1 MRTVESNDLLGALGE
16 RKEQALMS
24 EETEGAQ
31 YTHETADQR
40 RDAFVERFASSVVG
54 AQEVLSIY
62 IGDRLGLY
70 QALADGSALA
80 APELA
85 DAAGI
90 HERYALEW
98 LEQQAV
104 CGILD
109 VEDAHVEADSR
120 RYRLPE
126 GHDEVLLESDS
137 LDYLAPLAQGLVGLA
152 HALPAVLEAFKT
164 GGGVP
169 FSQYGKDLRE
179 SMRVNRAEYVN
190 LLGTEWL
197 PAIRDVD
204 LRLQADPPARVA
216 DVGCGMG
223 WSSIAIASAY
233 PKVRVDGFDLDE
245 ESIAQ
250 AKANAE
256 AERVANRVSF
266 RVQDAAD
273 QRFSGR
279 YDLAIAIDCIHDM
292 SRPVEAL
299 RAMRSLVGE
308 QGTAI
313 VMDGRVSETF
323 AAPGD
328 DLERSFY
335 CMSILHCLPVG
346 MAEQPSAAT
355 GAVMRPDT
363 LRRYAREAGFSQVEI
378 LPIEHDLR
386 GFYRLVS

>member
-1 MRTVESNDLLGALGE
+1 
-16 RKEQALMS
+16 MS

-31 YTHETADQR
+31 RAPQTVDQR
-40 RDAFVERFASSVVG
+40 RDAFVERFAGSVVE
-54 AQEVLSIY
+54 AQEVLSVY

-70 QALADGSALA
+70 RALADGSALA
-80 APELA
+80 ASELA
-85 DAAGI
+85 DAAGV
-90 HERYALEW
+90 HERYAREW

-109 VEDAHVEADSR
+109 VQDAHAEPDSR

-126 GHDEVLLESDS
+126 GHDEVLLEGDS

-152 HALPAVLEAFKT
+152 HALPAVLEAYKT

-169 FSQYGKDLRE
+169 FSRYGKDLRE
-179 SMRVNRAEYVN
+179 SMRVNRAEYMN
-190 LLGTEWL
+190 LLGSEWL
-197 PAIRDVD
+197 PAVRDVD
-204 LRLQADPPARVA
+204 LRLRADPPARVA

-223 WSSIAIASAY
+223 WSSIAIARAY
-233 PKVRVDGFDLDE
+233 PKARVDGFDLDE
-245 ESIAQ
+245 ESIGQ
-250 AKANAE
+250 AKASAE
-256 AERVANRVSF
+256 DEGVADRVSF
-266 RVQDAAD
+266 RVRHAAD
-273 QRFSGR
+273 PRFSER

-313 VMDGRVSETF
+313 VMDGRVGEGF
-323 AAPGD
+323 VAPGD
-328 DLERSFY
+328 DIERSFY

-363 LRRYAREAGFSQVEI
+363 LRRYAREAGFSEVEV
-378 LPIEHDLR
+378 LPIEHELR

>member
-1 MRTVESNDLLGALGE
+1 MRMTESNDLLSALGE
-16 RKEQALMS
+16 GKERSLMS

-31 YTHETADQR
+31 RAPQTADQR
-40 RDAFVERFASSVVG
+40 RDAFFERFASSVIG

-80 APELA
+80 APDLA

-90 HERYALEW
+90 HERYAREW

-109 VEDAHVEADSR
+109 VEDAHAEPNSR
-120 RYRLPE
+120 RFRLPK
-126 GHDEVLLESDS
+126 GHDEVLLEGNS
-137 LDYLAPLAQGLVGLA
+137 LHYMVPLAQSLVSLA
-152 HALPAVLEAFKT
+152 HTLPAVLEAFKM

-179 SMRVNRAEYVN
+179 SMRVNRAEYIN
-190 LLGTEWL
+190 LLGSEWL
-197 PAIRDVD
+197 PAIRDED
-204 LRLQADPPARVA
+204 LRLQADPPTRVA

-223 WSSIAIASAY
+223 WSSIAIARAY

-256 AERVANRVSF
+256 DERVADRVSF
-266 RVQDAAD
+266 RVRDAAD
-273 QRFSGR
+273 ARFSGR

-313 VMDGRVSETF
+313 VMDGRVSEVF
-323 AAPGD
+323 VAPGD

-363 LRRYAREAGFSQVEI
+363 LRRYAREAGFSEVEV

>member
-1 MRTVESNDLLGALGE
+1 
-16 RKEQALMS
+16 MS
-24 EETEGAQ
+24 QETEGAQ
-31 YTHETADQR
+31 HAPQTADQR
-40 RDAFVERFASSVVG
+40 RDAFVERFASSVIG

-70 QALADGSALA
+70 RALADGSVLA
-80 APELA
+80 APDLA

-90 HERYALEW
+90 HERYAREW

-104 CGILD
+104 CGILE
-109 VEDAHVEADSR
+109 VEDARAEPDPR
-120 RYRLPE
+120 RYRLPK
-126 GHDEVLLESDS
+126 GHDEVLLGRDS
-137 LDYLAPLAQGLVGLA
+137 LDYMAPLAQGLVGLA
-152 HALPAVLEAFKT
+152 HTLPAILEAFKT

-169 FSQYGKDLRE
+169 FSQYGKELRE

-190 LLGTEWL
+190 LLGSEWL
-197 PAIRDVD
+197 RAIRDVD

-216 DVGCGMG
+216 DLGCGMG
-223 WSSIAIASAY
+223 WSSIAIARAY
-233 PKVRVDGFDLDE
+233 PKARVDGFDLDE

-256 AERVANRVSF
+256 DERVADRVSF

-273 QRFSGR
+273 PRFSGR

-313 VMDGRVSETF
+313 VMDGRVGETF

-328 DLERSFY
+328 DIERSFY

-363 LRRYAREAGFSQVEI
+363 LRRYAREAGFSEVEI
-378 LPIEHDLR
+378 VPIEHDLR
-386 GFYRLVS
+386 SFYRLVS

>member
-1 MRTVESNDLLGALGE
+1 
-16 RKEQALMS
+16 MS

-31 YTHETADQR
+31 RAPQTFDQR

-70 QALADGSALA
+70 RALADGSALS
-80 APELA
+80 APEFA
-85 DAAGI
+85 GAAGI
-90 HERYALEW
+90 HERYAREW

-104 CGILD
+104 CGILE
-109 VEDAHVEADSR
+109 VEDAHAEPNSR
-120 RYRLPE
+120 RYRLPT
-126 GHDEVLLESDS
+126 GHDEVLLEHDS
-137 LDYLAPLAQGLVGLA
+137 LDYMAPLAQGLVGLA
-152 HALPAVLEAFKT
+152 HTLPAILEAFKT

-169 FSQYGKDLRE
+169 FSQYGKELRE

-190 LLGTEWL
+190 LLGSEWL
-197 PAIRDVD
+197 RAIRDVD

-223 WSSIAIASAY
+223 WSSIAIARAY
-233 PKVRVDGFDLDE
+233 PKARVDGFDLDE

-256 AERVANRVSF
+256 DERVADRVSF

-273 QRFSGR
+273 PRFSGR

-313 VMDGRVSETF
+313 VMDGRVGETF

-328 DLERSFY
+328 DIERSFY

-355 GAVMRPDT
+355 GALMRPDT
-363 LRRYAREAGFSQVEI
+363 LRRYAREAGFSEVEI

>member
-1 MRTVESNDLLGALGE
+1 MVESNDLLGALGE
-16 RKEQALMS
+16 RKEHSFMS

-31 YTHETADQR
+31 HAPQTVDQR
-40 RDAFVERFASSVVG
+40 RDAFVERFASSVIG

-70 QALADGSALA
+70 QPLADGSALA

-85 DAAGI
+85 DAASV
-90 HERYALEW
+90 HERYAREW

-109 VEDAHVEADSR
+109 VEDTHAEPNSR

-126 GHDEVLLESDS
+126 GHDEVLLERDS
-137 LDYLAPLAQGLVGLA
+137 LDYMAPLAQGLVGLA

-164 GGGVP
+164 GSGVP
-169 FSQYGKDLRE
+169 FWQYGKELRE
-179 SMRVNRAEYVN
+179 SMRVNRVEYMN
-190 LLGTEWL
+190 LLGSEWL

-223 WSSIAIASAY
+223 WSSISIARAY

-256 AERVANRVSF
+256 DERVADRVSF

-273 QRFSGR
+273 PRFSGR

-313 VMDGRVSETF
+313 VMDGRVSEVF
-323 AAPGD
+323 VAPGED
-328 DLERSFY
+328 IERSFY

-363 LRRYAREAGFSQVEI
+363 LRRYAREAGFSEVEV

-386 GFYRLVS
+386 GFYRLVF

>member
-1 MRTVESNDLLGALGE
+1 
-16 RKEQALMS
+16 MS

-31 YTHETADQR
+31 RAPQTVDQR
-40 RDAFVERFASSVVG
+40 RDAFVERFASSVIG

-80 APELA
+80 APGLA

-90 HERYALEW
+90 HERYAREW

-104 CGILD
+104 CGILE
-109 VEDAHVEADSR
+109 VEDARAEPDSR
-120 RYRLPE
+120 RYRLPK
-126 GHDEVLLESDS
+126 GHDEVLLERDS

-169 FSQYGKDLRE
+169 FSRYGKDLRE
-179 SMRVNRAEYVN
+179 SMRVNRAEYMN
-190 LLGTEWL
+190 LLGSEWL

-204 LRLQADPPARVA
+204 LRLQADPPAQVA

-223 WSSIAIASAY
+223 WSSIAIARAY
-233 PKVRVDGFDLDE
+233 PKARVDGFDLDE
-245 ESIAQ
+245 EAIAQ

-256 AERVANRVSF
+256 DEGVADRVSF

-273 QRFSGR
+273 PRFSGR

-299 RAMRSLVGE
+299 GAMRSLVGE

-313 VMDGRVSETF
+313 VMDGRVGEAF

-328 DLERSFY
+328 DIERSFY

-355 GAVMRPDT
+355 GALMRPDT
-363 LRRYAREAGFSQVEI
+363 LRRYAREAGFSEVEI